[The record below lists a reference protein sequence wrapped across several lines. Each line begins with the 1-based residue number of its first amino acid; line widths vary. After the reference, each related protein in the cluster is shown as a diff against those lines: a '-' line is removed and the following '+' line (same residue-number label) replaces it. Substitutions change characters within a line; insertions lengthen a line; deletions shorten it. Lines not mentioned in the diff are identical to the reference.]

1 MKNSIRFTVTIF
13 CVLSARA
20 VMLSSRLDA
29 SFSSTLV
36 LILIAI
42 GASIL
47 CGLIFLG
54 ADCLCRD
61 IAYHWRYHRA
71 KGLHPFNGARF

>member
-1 MKNSIRFTVTIF
+1 MKNSIKFTVTIF

-20 VMLSSRLDA
+20 VMLSNRLDA
-29 SFSSTLV
+29 SFMSTIV

-47 CGLIFLG
+47 CGLVFLG

-61 IAYHWRYHRA
+61 IAYHWRYHRT
-71 KGLHPFNGARF
+71 KGFYPLDGAGF